1 MEPQEPFLPFTGV
14 EASPHV
20 STTHAQMVAQFEA
33 AKGRLLEIINMRE
46 KTPAAIS
53 AYTESRAKALLGQ
66 WEALPPIVDPS
77 VASRWA
83 DEINE
88 RLIEMNERLA
98 DDAKY
103 ASAFARLEDLNIMV
117 FQLRYSDYMPS
128 YKNDHVYNE
137 VKGPSTRIT
146 STHAV
151 PLESD
156 ESEKEALTFFENE
169 EWPVI
174 HDRLVKEN
182 GPVTT
187 AEFPKNPWAP
197 QAPMVQLIRAL
208 AVRTET
214 KPLDIYQSIRI
225 CSEGKHSYVV
235 YKHWFPFDI
244 NDQPMS
250 IHRRIIEDLSGLSSA
265 PLICRSDIGPIRATI
280 LQVASKYFERFVW
293 SEELQRC
300 LEYRIRV

>member
-1 MEPQEPFLPFTGV
+1 MEPQEPILPLPDV

-20 STTHAQMVAQFEA
+20 STTHAPLVAQFEA
-33 AKGRLLEIINMRE
+33 AKSRLLEIISMRE
-46 KTPAAIS
+46 KTPTVIS
-53 AYTESRAKALLGQ
+53 ASTESRAKALLGQ
-66 WEALPPIVDPS
+66 WEALPPIVDS
-77 VASRWA
+77 SLASRWA
-83 DEINE
+83 DEIND

-128 YKNDHVYNE
+128 YKNDVYNE

-146 STHAV
+146 PTHVV

-197 QAPMVQLIRAL
+197 QAPLVQLIRAL

-225 CSEGKHSYVV
+225 CSEGRHSYVV
-235 YKHWFPFDI
+235 YKHWFPFNI
-244 NDQPMS
+244 NDQPISMGL
-250 IHRRIIEDLSGLSSA
+250 RIQKDLAGLSSA
-265 PLICRSDIGPIRATI
+265 PYICRLDIGSIRATI
-280 LQVASKYFERFVW
+280 LQVANKYFEIFVCIY
-293 SEELQRC
+293 SL
-300 LEYRIRV
+300 

>member
-20 STTHAQMVAQFEA
+20 STTNAQMVAQFEA
-33 AKGRLLEIINMRE
+33 AKSRLLEIINMRE

-88 RLIEMNERLA
+88 RLIEMNELLSK
-98 DDAKY
+98 DAKY
-103 ASAFARLEDLNIMV
+103 ASAVARLEDLKIMV

-128 YKNDHVYNE
+128 YKNDPYSE
-137 VKGPSTRIT
+137 VKGSHTRIT
-146 STHAV
+146 PTHVV
-151 PLESD
+151 PLGSD
-156 ESEKEALTFFENE
+156 EAEKEALTFFENE
-169 EWPVI
+169 EWTAI
-174 HDRLVKEN
+174 HDRLVEEN

-187 AEFPKNPWAP
+187 AEFPQYPWAP
-197 QAPMVQLIRAL
+197 QTPMVRLIQVL
-208 AVRTET
+208 AARTET
-214 KPLDIYQSIRI
+214 QPLDIYHSIRI
-225 CSEGKHSYVV
+225 CSEGRHSYVV
-235 YKHWFPFDI
+235 YHHWFPFDI
-244 NDQPMS
+244 NDEPIS
-250 IHRRIIEDLSGLSSA
+250 VHRRIIKDLSGLSSV
-265 PLICRSDIGPIRATI
+265 PHICRSDIGPIRATI